1 MSTTN
6 EKLLCKDSQFSNS
19 RHVGAEVPVEKL
31 STIYQ
36 RLDQDMWALDG
47 CAGTRMVDAIQLEV
61 KLWI

>member
-1 MSTTN
+1 M
-6 EKLLCKDSQFSNS
+6 
-19 RHVGAEVPVEKL
+19 GAEVPVEKL